1 MAEKECVPVLSS
13 TLKGD
18 KAVVA
23 SGSRNEVSGE
33 RRELKGNS
41 RRYLGSSQ
49 LGEGRCYWYLLGR
62 ETGGV
67 A

>member
-1 MAEKECVPVLSS
+1 MAEKECVPVLFSS
-13 TLKGD
+13 LKGD
-18 KAVVA
+18 KAVA
-23 SGSRNEVSGE
+23 AIGSRNEVPGE

-41 RRYLGSSQ
+41 QRYLRSSQ
-49 LGEGRCYWYLLGR
+49 LGEERCYWYLLGR